1 MSKKDPQTA
10 ALRRLDVA
18 ITIQQQAQQ
27 KAVDERAHIEAA
39 VREALAAGVK
49 VSKIAARLGVTVQ
62 RVYQIKNAKP

>member
-1 MSKKDPQTA
+1 MTEKDPQAA

-39 VREALAAGVK
+39 VRQALAAGVK
-49 VSKIAARLGVTVQ
+49 VSEVAARLGVTVQ
-62 RVYQIKNAKP
+62 RVYQIKNAKS

>member
-1 MSKKDPQTA
+1 MEKKEPQSA

-18 ITIQQQAQQ
+18 IAIQQQAQQ

-49 VSKIAARLGVTVQ
+49 VSEIAARLGVTVQ
-62 RVYQIKNAKP
+62 RVYQIKNAKS

>member
-1 MSKKDPQTA
+1 MTDKDPQAA

-39 VREALAAGVK
+39 VRQALAAGVK
-49 VSKIAARLGVTVQ
+49 VSEVAARLGVTVQ
-62 RVYQIKNAKP
+62 RVYQIKNAKS